1 MATSIRRPLASII
14 VTCRRCLLGFP
25 SQGSRVRVPSPASK
39 ERVSASRS
47 AADFGALGQRSPVP
61 GRLLQRNLQVSAVSP
76 RIVVGQGFI
85 PRRYTVD
92 SKMRY
97 FGFAVG
103 FAFAVVWMTV
113 GLGSAIVC
121 GLVAGLGYGAVI
133 VAERARANETRRR
146 SRRRMTRR
154 VLSPRKPTT
163 AGRSRSARS
172 CMQRPGSTGPRAES
186 AVSGTVADLTT
197 GAVLFSR

>member
-1 MATSIRRPLASII
+1 VDVAVTGQILRRP
-14 VTCRRCLLGFP
+14 
-25 SQGSRVRVPSPASK
+25 
-39 ERVSASRS
+39 
-47 AADFGALGQRSPVP
+47 
-61 GRLLQRNLQVSAVSP
+61 RLLQLSLDKWFISLLHPERRRSLPTSLQVSAVSP

-92 SKMRY
+92 NKMRY

-133 VAERARANETRRR
+133 VAERARANETT
-146 SRRRMTRR
+146 TRR
-154 VLSPRKPTT
+154 PADSIAQMLDEFELANEAQIEAADDATSPLAAEADYGWPVEEREI
-163 AGRSRSARS
+163 A
-172 CMQRPGSTGPRAES
+172 RAE
-186 AVSGTVADLTT
+186 A
-197 GAVLFSR
+197 R